1 LKQVF
6 VDTGGF
12 VALVVPQDAN
22 HPRARE
28 LFEQSEADRW
38 VLNTSNTVVVE
49 TYSALLAR
57 ARDRRNAA
65 LKFIDSLSGTAI
77 KVERV
82 RLKDEVRAL
91 DLVRKHKDKL
101 YSLCDAQSF
110 VVMERLGIREAIAFD
125 RHFRDYG
132 RFTIL

>member
-1 LKQVF
+1 

-12 VALVVPQDAN
+12 VALLVPEDAN
-22 HPRARE
+22 HQRARG
-28 LFEQSEADRW
+28 LFEQGEAERW
-38 VLNTSNTVVVE
+38 LLNTSNSVVVE
-49 TYSALLAR
+49 TYSTLLAR
-57 ARDRRNAA
+57 ARDGRTAA
-65 LKFIDSLSGTAI
+65 LRFVDSLSGSAV

-82 RLKDEVRAL
+82 RLKDERRAL
-91 DLVRKHKDKL
+91 EIVREHEDKL

-110 VVMERLGIREAIAFD
+110 VVMERLRIQEAIAFD